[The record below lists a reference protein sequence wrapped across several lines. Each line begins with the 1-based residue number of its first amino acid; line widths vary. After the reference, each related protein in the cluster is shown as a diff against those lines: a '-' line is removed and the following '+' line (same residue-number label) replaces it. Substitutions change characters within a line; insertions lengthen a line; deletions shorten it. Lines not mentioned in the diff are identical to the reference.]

1 MSSKRKVLLAPRP
14 RVAPRTH
21 PAETPTEGT
30 AEPPN
35 DDDAADELEG
45 DRPLTN
51 RRSGGG
57 GFGPA
62 IAGIMH
68 GIDADI
74 FRDPA
79 AIQRMQRDSGA
90 VVKTADGTVI
100 GIELPGEGTLEVPG
114 PDPDADP
121 GPEAKTGG

>member
-1 MSSKRKVLLAPRP
+1 MASKRKDLHTPRP
-14 RVAPRTH
+14 HVAPRT
-21 PAETPTEGT
+21 PLAAAPTATDIVAQGNASAE
-30 AEPPN
+30 
-35 DDDAADELEG
+35 DELE
-45 DRPLTN
+45 DDLPRAH
-51 RRSGGG
+51 RRSGGAG

-100 GIELPGEGTLEVPG
+100 GIELPGEGVIESPEPNPEPDSGEKPG
-114 PDPDADP
+114 
-121 GPEAKTGG
+121 G